1 MKLQY
6 ITDNQ
11 GKQAGVFIST
21 TDWDLL
27 KVKYNGLEDNFSTIP
42 EWHKNE
48 VRERLAEYK
57 ANPKIALDFDEVMK
71 HIVN

>member
-6 ITDNQ
+6 ITDKQ

-21 TDWDLL
+21 NDWNLL
-27 KVKYNGLEDNFSTIP
+27 KAKYQDLEDNFSTIP

-48 VRERLAEYK
+48 VQERIAEYRTK
-57 ANPKIALDFDEVMK
+57 PEIALDFDEVMED
-71 HIVN
+71 IVN

>member
-11 GKQAGVFIST
+11 GKQAGIFIST

-27 KVKYNGLEDNFSTIP
+27 KIKYQDLEANFSTIP
-42 EWHKNE
+42 EWHKSE
-48 VRERLAEYK
+48 VRERIVEYK
-57 ANPKIALDFDEVMK
+57 AKPKIALDFDEVME